1 MGYFWKPVQ
10 GTDKKSGHQG
20 EWETGEKQDLFFN
33 CVYFRAFKCH
43 AISLRHVQDLPEQDI
58 PVQDLNKIT
67 KINKTVGPK
76 ASEG

>member
-33 CVYFRAFKCH
+33 FFMYFCAFKCY
-43 AISLRHVQDLPEQDI
+43 AISLTYLFR
-58 PVQDLNKIT
+58 T
-67 KINKTVGPK
+67 
-76 ASEG
+76 